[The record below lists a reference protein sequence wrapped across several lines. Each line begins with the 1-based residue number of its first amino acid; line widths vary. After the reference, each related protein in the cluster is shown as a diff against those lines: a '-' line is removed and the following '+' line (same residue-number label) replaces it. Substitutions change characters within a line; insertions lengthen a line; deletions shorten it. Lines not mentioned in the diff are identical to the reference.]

1 MLKNNLISILDQ
13 TFPGANTLFNTPA
26 RRTDGHEKWIDF
38 VFRFPHC
45 ECVSKKSLTF
55 ICRSCSPVSM
65 PRPLG
70 GYRAIFNQ
78 YNSTFSSRQLKRY
91 SKNYIFA
98 KKMLEKFLKKV
109 LTKQKMYIII

>member
-38 VFRFPHC
+38 VLRFPHC

-55 ICRSCSPVSM
+55 ICRSCSPDFM
-65 PRPLG
+65 PPP
-70 GYRAIFNQ
+70 
-78 YNSTFSSRQLKRY
+78 SRRTL
-91 SKNYIFA
+91 A
-98 KKMLEKFLKKV
+98 FLISV
-109 LTKQKMYIII
+109 AVHFLLVN

>member
-38 VFRFPHC
+38 VLRFPHC
-45 ECVSKKSLTF
+45 ECVSKKSF

-78 YNSTFSSRQLKRY
+78 YDSTFSSRQLKRY